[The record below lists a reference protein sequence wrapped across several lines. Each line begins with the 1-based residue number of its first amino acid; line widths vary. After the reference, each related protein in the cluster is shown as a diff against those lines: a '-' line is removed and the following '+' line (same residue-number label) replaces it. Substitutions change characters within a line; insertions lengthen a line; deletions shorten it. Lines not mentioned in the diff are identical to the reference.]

1 MTHNACKA
9 YPEWIKDKK
18 SKLPNVTE
26 DDIDSAAAAAAVAA
40 MITTNDLINNENE
53 QEKE

>member
-26 DDIDSAAAAAAVAA
+26 DDIDSAAA
-40 MITTNDLINNENE
+40 MITTNDLVHNENE

>member
-9 YPEWIKDKK
+9 YPQWIKDKK

-26 DDIDSAAAAAAVAA
+26 DDIDSAAVAA
-40 MITTNDLINNENE
+40 MITTNDLVHNENE